1 MDLAFRFGWGC
12 REMLTEFQFR
22 SVLGRGHSE
31 IGEINIEETELAED
45 RVQWWTFIG
54 VESQGSNARISWFWW
69 KTMGSK

>member
-1 MDLAFRFGWGC
+1 
-12 REMLTEFQFR
+12 
-22 SVLGRGHSE
+22 LGRGHSE